1 MKTDTTQCSGCIVR
15 DKAVSRRDFVS
26 AATLS
31 AMAVVLT
38 ACGGGSEEGATG
50 PIEPGTGQIAI
61 SLANF
66 PELATVGSVARVRI
80 TPPVAMA
87 RTSTGLV
94 AFSLSCT
101 HQGTTVLIEDDRTLQ
116 CPNHGARFTFDGI
129 WVNSSQRTSSLV
141 RLPVAVDA
149 GGTTATVTLG

>member
-1 MKTDTTQCSGCIVR
+1 MKTDTTPCAGCIVGEQ
-15 DKAVSRRDFVS
+15 AVSRRDFVS

-38 ACGGGSEEGATG
+38 ACGGGEDGATG

-61 SLANF
+61 SLASF

-80 TPPVAMA
+80 TPPVALA

-101 HQGTTVLIEDDRTLQ
+101 HQGTTVLIEADRTLQ

-129 WVNSSQRTSSLV
+129 YVNSAQRTSSLV
-141 RLPVAVDA
+141 RLPVVVDSA
-149 GGTTATVTLG
+149 GTTATVTLG

>member
-1 MKTDTTQCSGCIVR
+1 VR
-15 DKAVSRRDFVS
+15 EKAVSRRDFVS

-31 AMAVVLT
+31 AVAVVLT
-38 ACGGGSEEGATG
+38 ACGGGEDGATG

-61 SLANF
+61 SLASF
-66 PELATVGSVARVRI
+66 PGLATVGNVAKVRNS
-80 TPPVAMA
+80 PPIAMA

-101 HQGTTVLIEDDRTLQ
+101 HQGTTVIIEDDRTLQ

-129 WVNSSQRTSSLV
+129 YVTSAQRTSSLV
-141 RLPVAVDA
+141 RLPVVVDA